1 VLKCGPN
8 KYYKILR
15 VKDLSLK
22 EESNKAYKKLAL
34 LLYPNKNKYEGAKEA
49 FKRR

>member
-1 VLKCGPN
+1 VIKCGSN
-8 KYYKILR
+8 KYYQILR
-15 VKDLSLK
+15 VKDPSLK
-22 EESNKAYKKLAL
+22 EESKKAYKKLAL